1 MTEAILA
8 LVVVAYA
15 LAAARLNRLSVGPAL
30 FFVVTG
36 MVAAIGWTGSLPTID
51 AEVVLRLVELTLALI
66 LFTDASTIDLV
77 GLRRE
82 ADLAVRLLSV
92 GLLLSIALGTLLAGF
107 VFPEL
112 PIGVLLLV
120 GAALAPTDA
129 ALGQPVVTNALVPV
143 RIRRLLNA
151 ESGLNDGIATPFV
164 LLGIAIIGSEGG
176 GPGDWLAEAV
186 REALVGTLTGVVLGV
201 AGGLLLVR
209 AERSGWASRSS
220 RQLAVLALALAAY
233 FGSIALGGNGFIAA
247 FVGGLAFGAASRHAE
262 ERAELFT
269 DVAGSTLS
277 IVVWIVAGGAFVS
290 FLSDTTDLRP
300 LLYAVLSLTVV
311 RMVPVAIAL
320 IGTHLR
326 RDTVLFMGWFGP
338 RGLASI
344 VFAILGL
351 EAMHEAGMATDLVA
365 ATLAWTVLLSVVLH
379 GLSAGPLAA
388 RYGRRIATAPTGIPE
403 TAEAAEPAPRS
414 ALVWVPPDRTP

>member
-1 MTEAILA
+1 MIEAILA

-36 MVAAIGWTGSLPTID
+36 IVAAIGWTGSLPTVD

-164 LLGIAIIGSEGG
+164 LLGIAIIASEGG

-186 REALVGTLTGVVLGV
+186 REALVGTLTGVALGV

-233 FGSIALGGNGFIAA
+233 FTSIALGGNGFIAA

-262 ERAELFT
+262 EGAELFT
-269 DVAGSTLS
+269 EVAGSTLS
-277 IVVWIVAGGAFVS
+277 IVVWIVAGSAFVS
-290 FLSDTTDLRP
+290 FLSDTTD
-300 LLYAVLSLTVV
+300 S
-311 RMVPVAIAL
+311 
-320 IGTHLR
+320 
-326 RDTVLFMGWFGP
+326 
-338 RGLASI
+338 
-344 VFAILGL
+344 
-351 EAMHEAGMATDLVA
+351 A
-365 ATLAWTVLLSVVLH
+365 ATAVRDPQPDRGPDAARGDRPDRHPSAPRHGPLH
-379 GLSAGPLAA
+379 GLVRPERAGLDRVRDPRPRGDARGRHGDRPRRRDACLDGPPVGGPPRPVGRTAGRPLRTAHRDRA
-388 RYGRRIATAPTGIPE
+388 GGDPGDGRGR
-403 TAEAAEPAPRS
+403 
-414 ALVWVPPDRTP
+414 